1 MYYNSGKRENTE
13 LYQQEALD
21 LGMLSPSR
29 WSVYQEFSYDIT
41 PLLRGSLF
49 GIFNPDDESYVIVPS
64 ASYSVITNL
73 DLYVIALLF
82 NGDSLTQY
90 GDYGSS
96 FYVRVKYS
104 F

>member
-1 MYYNSGKRENTE
+1 
-13 LYQQEALD
+13 L
-21 LGMLSPSR
+21 
-29 WSVYQEFSYDIT
+29 I
-41 PLLRGSLF
+41 RGSLF
-49 GIFNPDDESYVIVPS
+49 GIFNPDDKSYVIVPS

-82 NGDSLTQY
+82 DGDNLTQY

-96 FYVRVKYS
+96 IYLRIKYS